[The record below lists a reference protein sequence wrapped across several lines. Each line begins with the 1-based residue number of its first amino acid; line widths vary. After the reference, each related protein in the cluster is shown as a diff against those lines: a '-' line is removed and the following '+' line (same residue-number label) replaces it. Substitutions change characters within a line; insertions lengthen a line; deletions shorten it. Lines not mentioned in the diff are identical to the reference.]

1 MFTGIITHLGLI
13 QSITRDDNKDLLL
26 KVLTKHNIER
36 TLEIGCSIAI
46 NGVCLTL
53 TKKEIPDITDHLT
66 LFFQASDETCQKT
79 TLKNWQKNQE
89 VNLEFALRMG
99 DELGGHMV
107 LGHVDATANINAITT
122 IKDSHQFTFEAP
134 ENLMKFI
141 VEKGSVTLDGTSLT
155 VNEVTKNSF
164 NVNIIEHTIK
174 NTIFKNAAIGSFV
187 NLEIDALARYT
198 VNYAAKNLKND

>member
-26 KVLTKHNIER
+26 EILTQHNIER

-46 NGVCLTL
+46 NGICLTL
-53 TKKEIPDITDHLT
+53 TRKETSDISDHLA

-79 TLKNWQKNQE
+79 TLKDWQKKQE

-107 LGHVDATANINAITT
+107 LGHVDSIAKISAITT

-134 ENLMKFI
+134 HDLMKFI
-141 VEKGSVTLDGTSLT
+141 VEKGSVTLNGTSLT
-155 VNEVTKNSF
+155 VNEVKENSF

-174 NTIFKNAAIGSFV
+174 HTIFKHAAIGSFV

-198 VNYAAKNLKND
+198 VNYAEKNLKND